1 MLSDI
6 LVIKVMTFIR
16 VFRTTSLKFISVEV
30 VLVGDVISIAES
42 RFKMLV
48 VWLNLE
54 ESIRRTDNLM
64 GLDSLP
70 EPSF

>member
-16 VFRTTSLKFISVEV
+16 VLRTTSLKFISVEV

-54 ESIRRTDNLM
+54 ESIRRTDNLV

>member
-16 VFRTTSLKFISVEV
+16 VLRTTSLKFISVEV

>member
-42 RFKMLV
+42 RFEMLV

>member
-54 ESIRRTDNLM
+54 ESIRRTDNLV